1 MKRYINY
8 IAAFAAALFSV
19 SCAEMVNDAR
29 EAEKVQLIQVAY
41 KVDINDFTAAD
52 GNQVSAPEE
61 WYGQIKVTFNNFA
74 EGIETT
80 VGVDANG
87 VATAELI
94 PGIYNIMASTDKK
107 QEYAH
112 RKYIVNGLAQNV
124 PLTTNT
130 TSVSEDN
137 SIKINPVMDSPLCI
151 REMYYAGSE
160 GGYFR
165 DQFYE
170 IYNNGDEVVYLDHF
184 CLAHLVP
191 EYATASLPEWP
202 AEDYKDPETKK
213 ELKYAH
219 AVTLWQI
226 QGDGDDYPLA
236 PGESIVL
243 AQEAA
248 DHTKI
253 ETWAGFGLVDTSH
266 ADWELWSG
274 NHDRVNPD
282 VPDLPYVFWSGWIM
296 TMQWLTSVDGSAMAL
311 YQPRKNLTFGDAEY
325 WQEGVTTSAQVGS
338 GGQQYVRIPI
348 ADIYDAVECI
358 PTSADMNM
366 KRVPGILD
374 SGAATVD
381 GYYNGKSISRK
392 IDSYREDGS
401 PIFQDTNNS
410 SVDFEVFDAPM
421 IRRHNVKQPAW
432 GGPRTE

>member
-124 PLTTNT
+124 ALTTNI
-130 TSVSEDN
+130 TSVGEDN

>member
-124 PLTTNT
+124 PLTTNV
-130 TSVSEDN
+130 TSVGEGN

>member
-8 IAAFAAALFSV
+8 IAAFAVTLFAV

-29 EAEKVQLIQVAY
+29 DVEKVQLIQVTY
-41 KVDINDFTAAD
+41 KVEINDFTAAD

-61 WYGQIKVTFNNFA
+61 WYDQIEVTFNNFA
-74 EGIETT
+74 EGIETV

-87 VATAELI
+87 VAKAELI

-107 QEYAH
+107 QEHSH

-124 PLTTNT
+124 ALTENI
-130 TSVSEDN
+130 TSVTKDN
-137 SIKINPVMDSPLCI
+137 SISINPVMDSPLCI
-151 REMYYAGSE
+151 REMYYSGSE

-311 YQPRKNLTFGDAEY
+311 YQPRQNLEFGSDY

-358 PTSADMNM
+358 PTSADMDM

-374 SGAATVD
+374 SGATTVD
-381 GYYNGKSISRK
+381 GYYNGKSVSRK

-401 PIFQDTNNS
+401 PIFKDTNNS

>member
-29 EAEKVQLIQVAY
+29 DAEKVQLIQVAY

-124 PLTTNT
+124 PLTTNI
-130 TSVSEDN
+130 TSVGEDN

-338 GGQQYVRIPI
+338 SGQQYVRIPI

>member
-1 MKRYINY
+1 MKRYIFN
-8 IAAFAAALFSV
+8 IVMLLVAISSF
-19 SCAEMVNDAR
+19 SCAEMMNDAR
-29 EAEKVQLIQVAY
+29 DTEKVELIEVAY
-41 KVDINDFTAAD
+41 KVDIKDFTAAD
-52 GNQVSAPEE
+52 GNVAEAPAD
-61 WYGQIKVTFNNFA
+61 WYKNIKVTFNNFA
-74 EGIETT
+74 EGLET
-80 VGVDANG
+80 VVSVDAEG
-87 VATAELI
+87 VAKAELI
-94 PGIYNIMASTDKK
+94 PGIYNVMASTDKK
-107 QEYAH
+107 QEHSH

-124 PLTTNT
+124 ALTKDVTAITKENT
-130 TSVSEDN
+130 IS
-137 SIKINPVMDSPLCI
+137 INPVMDSPLCI

-191 EYATASLPEWP
+191 EYATTSLPEWP
-202 AEDYKDPETKK
+202 AEDYDPKTG

-236 PGESIVL
+236 PGESVVL

-266 ADWELWSG
+266 ADWECWAG
-274 NHDRVNPD
+274 NHDRVNPE

-311 YQPRKNLTFGDAEY
+311 YQPRQNLEFGSEY

-338 GGQQYVRIPI
+338 SGQQYVRIPL

-374 SGAATVD
+374 SGATTVD
-381 GYYNGKSISRK
+381 GYYNGKSVSRK
-392 IDSYREDGS
+392 IDSYREDGT

-410 SVDFEVFDAPM
+410 SVDFEVCDAPM

>member
-8 IAAFAAALFSV
+8 IAAFVAALFSV

-61 WYGQIKVTFNNFA
+61 WYSQIKVTFNNFA

-130 TSVSEDN
+130 TSVSEGN

>member
-8 IAAFAAALFSV
+8 IAVFAAALFSV

-124 PLTTNT
+124 PLTTNI
-130 TSVSEDN
+130 TSVGEDN

>member
-8 IAAFAAALFSV
+8 IAAFAAVLFSV

>member
-124 PLTTNT
+124 PLTTNV

-325 WQEGVTTSAQVGS
+325 WQEGETTSAQVGS

>member
-124 PLTTNT
+124 PLTTNV

>member
-124 PLTTNT
+124 PLTTNV
-130 TSVSEDN
+130 TSVDEGN